1 MSLPHTH
8 TATTK
13 PFAFALIKGQ
23 AALVQ
28 GINALFESQVT
39 CFKISG
45 QC

>member
-13 PFAFALIKGQ
+13 PFAFTLIKGQ

-28 GINALFESQVT
+28 GINALLVSQVT
-39 CFKISG
+39 CF
-45 QC
+45 